1 MLTIKMNELPN
12 DGRKI
17 DGDLLQKLEE
27 EHTAVVPR
35 NRSLEIINS
44 WKSYSSYVNKSIII
58 VTELIF
64 MVILAK
70 RRVTYR
76 FGLFGTLDS

>member
-1 MLTIKMNELPN
+1 MLTIKRNELPN

-17 DGDLLQKLEE
+17 DGGDLLQKLEE

-44 WKSYSSYVNKSIII
+44 WKSYSSYVNKNHK
-58 VTELIF
+58 
-64 MVILAK
+64 M
-70 RRVTYR
+70 Y
-76 FGLFGTLDS
+76 D

>member
-1 MLTIKMNELPN
+1 MLTIKSNELPN

-44 WKSYSSYVNKSIII
+44 
-58 VTELIF
+58 
-64 MVILAK
+64 
-70 RRVTYR
+70 
-76 FGLFGTLDS
+76 